1 MYRYSLTEDTDGER
15 MTDAIHYI
23 FLELPNCKKALTPE
37 ATVLDN
43 FCYSLH
49 NMQFLEKRPPQLRQ
63 EIFELLFEAANIATF
78 APEEKTKYDYD
89 MTTERDIRNQIRYA
103 EKKGKLEVAKLMLS
117 NNEPVEKI
125 MKYTGFSEEQIKA
138 L

>member
-1 MYRYSLTEDTDGER
+1 
-15 MTDAIHYI
+15 
-23 FLELPNCKKALTPE
+23 
-37 ATVLDN
+37 
-43 FCYSLH
+43 
-49 NMQFLEKRPPQLRQ
+49 
-63 EIFELLFEAANIATF
+63 
-78 APEEKTKYDYD
+78 